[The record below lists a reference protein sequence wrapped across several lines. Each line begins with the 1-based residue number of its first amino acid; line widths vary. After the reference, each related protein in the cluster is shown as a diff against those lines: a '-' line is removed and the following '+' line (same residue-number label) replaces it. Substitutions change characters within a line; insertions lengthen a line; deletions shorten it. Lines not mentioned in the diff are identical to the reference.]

1 MAGLPWVRLDSNLAT
16 HDKIL
21 ALLSDRTAPRGDRY
35 QAAWSY
41 TCSMG
46 YAGGHGTDGLL
57 PFDALPFIHGTR
69 KTAELLVRHHLWA
82 PDPLG
87 WRLPTWDTRQQSEA
101 VSRATKNAQRAG
113 ALKANCHRWHG
124 ADCKCWE
131 AA

>member
-46 YAGGHGTDGLL
+46 YAGGHGTDGL
-57 PFDALPFIHGTR
+57 PPNCWSGT
-69 KTAELLVRHHLWA
+69 TCGH
-82 PDPLG
+82 
-87 WRLPTWDTRQQSEA
+87 PTLSAGGSPPGTPASSRRPCRVPRRTRSGPA
-101 VSRATKNAQRAG
+101 
-113 ALKANCHRWHG
+113 H
-124 ADCKCWE
+124 
-131 AA
+131 